1 MMFKLKL
8 AKLINIFLLS
18 LLPLLAGA
26 EGFKPLTVILDWY
39 VNPDHAPLFIAQQQG
54 FFAKEG
60 LVVKLIGPA
69 DPVDPPKLVAAGK
82 ADLAIT
88 YQPQLVLQVER
99 GLPLVRIATL
109 IATPL
114 SCLVVRADSPIHSLA
129 DLKGKRIG
137 YSTSGMD
144 STTLTT
150 MLQHAG
156 LTTQDVELINVRYNL
171 TQALLTKKV
180 DAINGMMRNFE
191 LAQLQQAGIPGR
203 AFFPE
208 ENGMPSYDEL
218 VIVAQRDALK
228 DPRLPAFLRAL
239 EQGVQYLINHPEQ
252 TWEQFAKAHPE
263 LDNDLNKQAWFATL
277 PRFALRP
284 AALDQGRYEKLA
296 AFLQQEKL
304 IKKVPKVASYAVELA
319 R

>member
-1 MMFKLKL
+1 VDIVKKLL
-8 AKLINIFLLS
+8 GVVFLS
-18 LLPLLAGA
+18 LWPFLVYGA
-26 EGFKPLTVILDWY
+26 ETFKPLTLILDWY
-39 VNPDHAPLFIAQQQG
+39 ANPDHAPLFVAQQQG

-60 LVVKLIGPA
+60 LEVKLIGPA
-69 DPVDPPKLVAAGK
+69 DPNDPPKLVAAGK

-88 YQPQLVLQVER
+88 YQPQLVLQVDR
-99 GLPLVRIATL
+99 GLPLVRIASL
-109 IATPL
+109 VATPL
-114 SCLVVRADSPIHSLA
+114 SCLVVQANSKIHTIA
-129 DLKGKRIG
+129 ELKGKRIG

-150 MLQHAG
+150 MLQYAG
-156 LTTQDVELINVRYNL
+156 VDVKDVELVNVRYNL
-171 TQALLTKKV
+171 TQALLTHKV

-191 LAQLQQAGIPGR
+191 LTQMQQADMPGR

-218 VIVAQRDALK
+218 VIVAKRDTLN
-228 DPRLPAFLRAL
+228 DLRFPAFLRAL
-239 EQGVQYLINHPEQ
+239 EQGVQYLVNHPQE
-252 TWEQFAKAHPE
+252 TWQQFAKDHPE
-263 LDNDLNKQAWFATL
+263 LNNELNKQAWFATL

-296 AFLQQEKL
+296 YFLLQKGL
-304 IKKVPKVASYAVELA
+304 IKKVPKLTDYALELT

>member
-1 MMFKLKL
+1 
-8 AKLINIFLLS
+8 
-18 LLPLLAGA
+18 
-26 EGFKPLTVILDWY
+26 
-39 VNPDHAPLFIAQQQG
+39 
-54 FFAKEG
+54 
-60 LVVKLIGPA
+60 A
-69 DPVDPPKLVAAGK
+69 DPADPPKLVAAGK

-88 YQPQLVLQVER
+88 YQPQLVLQVDR
-99 GLPLVRIATL
+99 GLPLVRIASL
-109 IATPL
+109 VATPL
-114 SCLVVRADSPIHSLA
+114 SCLVVQANSKIHTLA
-129 DLKGKRIG
+129 ELKGKRIG

-156 LTTQDVELINVRYNL
+156 LDVNDVELINVRYNL

-191 LAQLQQAGIPGR
+191 LTQMRQVGTPGR

-218 VIVAQRDALK
+218 VIVAKLDRLK

-239 EQGVQYLINHPEQ
+239 EQGVQYLVNHPEE
-252 TWEQFAKAHPE
+252 TWQQFANTHPE
-263 LDNDLNKQAWFATL
+263 LNNELNKQVWLATL

-296 AFLQQEKL
+296 NFLQQKGL
-304 IKKVPKVASYAVELA
+304 IKKVPKLADYALELA